1 LAVWALGG
9 FVFLAIHGRLRLANF
24 FVAPV
29 PEFDFLGFLA
39 FAAARLALFVGA
51 RRRRFAIISLGWDA
65 H

>member
-1 LAVWALGG
+1 
-9 FVFLAIHGRLRLANF
+9 VFLAIHGRLCLANF

-39 FAAARLALFVGA
+39 FVAARLALFVGA